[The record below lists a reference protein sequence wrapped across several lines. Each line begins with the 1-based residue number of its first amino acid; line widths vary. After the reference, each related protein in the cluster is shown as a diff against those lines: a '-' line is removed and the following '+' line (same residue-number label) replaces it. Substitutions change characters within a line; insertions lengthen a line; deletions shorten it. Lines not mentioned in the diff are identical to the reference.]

1 LEGCRYK
8 MGQEMVRVN
17 LEAVTRKVQ
26 AALENF
32 PQVAGAYLFGSA
44 LGNCRPDSDIDL
56 GLVLEPGI
64 EPESSAGYMLEAEIS
79 CLLPSFQ
86 GHPFDLFL
94 LNPKRPLFAFKVM
107 KEGKLIYCR
116 NMDRV
121 TDVLESVSRRYAD
134 LYPRYRSALEEIF
147 AEVMVHGPGP

>member
-1 LEGCRYK
+1 
-8 MGQEMVRVN
+8 MGLEMVKID
-17 LEAVTRKVQ
+17 LEAVARKVR

-56 GLVLEPGI
+56 GLVLEPGTD
-64 EPESSAGYMLEAEIS
+64 PESAAGYRLEAEIS
-79 CLLPSFQ
+79 CLLPPFE

-94 LNPKRPLFAFKVM
+94 LNPKKPLFAFKVM
-107 KEGKLIYCR
+107 KEGKLVYCR
-116 NMDRV
+116 NRERV
-121 TDVLESVSRRYAD
+121 TDVLETVSRRYAD

-147 AEVMVHGPGP
+147 AEVVAHGPGP